1 LILLGV
7 AGIIVV
13 MIIVTICRL
22 LARSIRDVNKWD
34 RRSGD

>member
-1 LILLGV
+1 LILFAV
-7 AGIIVV
+7 AGIIAV
-13 MIIVTICRL
+13 MIIITICRL